1 MALVCARQEFV
12 VDGYKEVKRK
22 KPFGK
27 KIEYVKE
34 PIRYLTGV
42 EVICD
47 ELEVNNII
55 EEKIKE
61 KLEEEK
67 GRNDNFNGEVS
78 YRKYAE
84 PAELYGCHDR
94 IEFKLQIEYIRD
106 WKMQKILQELDA
118 NQFAILCKELGI
130 SGAKAVARA

>member
-1 MALVCARQEFV
+1 MALVRASQEFV

-22 KPFGK
+22 KPFRK
-27 KIEYVKE
+27 KTEYIKE

-42 EVICD
+42 KVICD

-67 GRNDNFNGEVS
+67 GWNDNFRGKVS

-94 IEFKLQIEYIRD
+94 IEFKLEIEYIRD
-106 WKMQKILQELDA
+106 WKMQKVLQELNA

-130 SGAKAVARA
+130 SGTEAVKKV